1 MTKKMSTQTI
11 SGKQL
16 EELAEELH
24 DRTQDFLS
32 EEAWQL
38 LFDNEVITETDD
50 NAIVLINKLLLKFYH
65 PDLTKVTFDK

>member
-1 MTKKMSTQTI
+1 MKLTEQ
-11 SGKQL
+11 QL
-16 EELAEELH
+16 NELAEELH

-38 LFDNEVITETDD
+38 LFDNEVITETDND
-50 NAIVLINKLLLKFYH
+50 AIVLINKLLLKFYH